1 MAATKEQQR
10 RYQAALRRVLRRF
23 HDEQPDLYRQW
34 LDEALAE
41 WDEGYTQPFRP
52 SR

>member
-10 RYQAALRRVLRRF
+10 RYQAALRRVLARF
-23 HDEQPDLYRQW
+23 REDQPDLYRQW

-41 WDEGYTQPFRP
+41 WDGSER
-52 SR
+52 